1 MDIIESGRVVAIE
14 ESGVWVE
21 TIRSSACG
29 SCAARSGCGH
39 RTLAGMLT
47 GDKGLV
53 RARNSERLQAG
64 LCSID
69 DRVEISIRGST
80 LTKSALTLYGGPL
93 ALGLAFAMSQA
104 DNSDLFV
111 AGAFFV
117 GLAVG
122 FICLRWMDA
131 RGLLGNTEPV
141 LERLV
146 ETAVQPV
153 MVVDPTQ

>member
-53 RARNSERLQAG
+53 RARNSDKLQAA
-64 LCSID
+64 LCSIN

-93 ALGLAFAMSQA
+93 ALGLGFAMSQA
-104 DNSDLFV
+104 NNSDLYV
-111 AGAFFV
+111 AGAFFA
-117 GLAVG
+117 GLAAG
-122 FICLRWMDA
+122 FISLRWMDA
-131 RGLLGNTEPV
+131 RGLLGSTEPV

-146 ETAVQPV
+146 ETTLQPV

>member
-1 MDIIESGRVVAIE
+1 MDIIESGRVVAVE
-14 ESGVWVE
+14 ETGVWVE

-39 RTLAGMLT
+39 RTLAGVLT
-47 GDKGLV
+47 SDKGLV
-53 RARNSERLQAG
+53 RARESDQLKAAA
-64 LCSID
+64 CSIN

-93 ALGLAFAMSQA
+93 ALGLALAMSQA
-104 DNSDLFV
+104 DRSDLYV

-153 MVVDPTQ
+153 MVVDPAQ

>member
-1 MDIIESGRVVAIE
+1 M
-14 ESGVWVE
+14 
-21 TIRSSACG
+21 
-29 SCAARSGCGH
+29 
-39 RTLAGMLT
+39 
-47 GDKGLV
+47 
-53 RARNSERLQAG
+53 
-64 LCSID
+64 
-69 DRVEISIRGST
+69 
-80 LTKSALTLYGGPL
+80 YGGPL
-93 ALGLAFAMSQA
+93 ALGLAFAMAQA